1 MPVLSVL
8 SVFLAVLVSLPMLAP
23 SEIWLI
29 LLVLALP
36 SQALF
41 CYILWRMLRR
51 QKGSIKTDVLHSVVH
66 EFQTPIAAIR
76 MAVDVL
82 DSPVA
87 RNQPERTEKYIRIIR
102 EETERLQHQVETMLT
117 LARADTNTLILNL
130 EPISVCGLMETI
142 AERHD
147 DYLDVSL
154 QFNPQLMADRMH
166 LTNVLHNLIDNAV
179 KYSVGKPQVFLSTA
193 LHGDQL
199 ILTVR
204 DQGIG
209 IPAQHLRQIFKPFF
223 RVHDRN
229 QPSVKGFGL
238 GLSYVHR
245 IVMAHNWRIDVT
257 SELGQGSEFKI
268 SVPAASM
275 FAPIESPTA
284 SR

>member
-130 EPISVCGLMETI
+130 EPVSVCGLMETI